1 MQVKVLDA
9 VDGDRTVNLKK
20 IQKDLSSIF
29 CDLTYNYD
37 NNVAEYSFNASREV
51 GKLILALKRVQKEQA
66 SCQK

>member
-37 NNVAEYSFNASREV
+37 AEVVERAFNASREV
-51 GKLILALKRVQKEQA
+51 EKLIVALQELKKEQA
-66 SCQK
+66 